1 MRGRVKGAAARCGAE
16 VPALV
21 ESPGRRCYN
30 LYTMMNRKTGLKI
43 WAVAFWLAVW
53 EILSRV
59 LDREIFLVGPVRVVM
74 RLAELLPSGGFWA
87 SVGFSLLRITCGY
100 LLAVIL
106 GVALAAAALKHE
118 RIRELLAPLLTVM
131 RSVPVASFII
141 LALIC
146 LPSKSL
152 SVLIS
157 FLIAMPVIYGNAY
170 AGLESADP
178 KLLEMT
184 KVFGARPGNVRRA
197 VYIPALYPY
206 LASAC
211 RTAIGMAWKAGTAA
225 EVIGIP
231 RGSIG
236 EKLQQAKIYL
246 ETPDLF
252 AWTLVIILLSA
263 ATEKVFR
270 LILDRGFGRLARI
283 PEPAGTAVHSG
294 RVERAVFA
302 IKAENLSKTYGGSK
316 VIDSFTHVF
325 PAGSVTA
332 IMAPSGAGKTTLLRL
347 IAGLEEPD
355 PAKDGEPGASGRKA
369 GGEPG
374 AGRQMQGSVS
384 GTDKCRISVVF
395 QEDRLC
401 EELDAV
407 SNVMLARNDM
417 GRAEAEA
424 LLAEL
429 GLGADLDKKL
439 TEYSGGM
446 KRRVAIARALAADY
460 GLLLLDEPFK
470 GLDGELKALC
480 AEKILESAAGKTVIL
495 VTHDSAEAELMN
507 CGEVISLC

>member
-1 MRGRVKGAAARCGAE
+1 
-16 VPALV
+16 
-21 ESPGRRCYN
+21 
-30 LYTMMNRKTGLKI
+30 MNRKTGLKI

-211 RTAIGMAWKAGTAA
+211 RTAIGMAWKAGAAA

-231 RGSIG
+231 SGSIG

-246 ETPDLF
+246 ETLDLF

-283 PEPAGTAVHSG
+283 PEPAGTAARGG

-355 PAKDGEPGASGRKA
+355 PEDGEPGASGRKA
-369 GGEPG
+369 GGGPG
-374 AGRQMQGSVS
+374 ACRQLQGSVS
-384 GTDKCRISVVF
+384 GTDKCRISMVF

-429 GLGADLDKKL
+429 GLGGDPDKKL
-439 TEYSGGM
+439 SEYSGGM